1 MKTISKTNIKDKNIP
16 HYFSGVSY
24 TENELLTINNEKGG
38 KTMEKERRKFN
49 WLGLIIEIVKV
60 ALAFIAGDA
69 IGTGII

>member
-1 MKTISKTNIKDKNIP
+1 MATTRIKGKNIP

-38 KTMEKERRKFN
+38 KTMEKEKRKFN